1 MTFEITI
8 GGKAFTTDAATKF
21 SFFEMNRL
29 KVKDQG
35 RVSLKDFSAGL
46 ATTRTDLP
54 SSILDLVELF
64 CCQLS
69 DQVCFLVVV
78 VAPFVTV
85 SGQTMVLNQGGVGRL
100 KIAVQTFDAID
111 LHESAF

>member
-78 VAPFVTV
+78 VVAATFVTV
-85 SGQTMVLNQGGVGRL
+85 SG
-100 KIAVQTFDAID
+100 
-111 LHESAF
+111 